1 MDLFKLSQDE
11 DLHYWNALK
20 LRTLF
25 LREIFYMFNNYLY
38 ISKDF
43 KSIYDSI

>member
-25 LREIFYMFNNYLY
+25 IREIFFMFNNYLLY
-38 ISKDF
+38 ISKDLI
-43 KSIYDSI
+43 SI